1 MGDNMN
7 TAFKFEEQD
16 GVLAG
21 PVRTPRNTA
30 RNLGA
35 GSIHD
40 DATAQKLGFRGGTVA
55 GSLHMEQFPPL
66 LMEAL
71 GDDWL
76 RTGGMSLYFKYATTD
91 NEAVQAFAR
100 RGQADDEHVE
110 IWMDDAQ
117 GNRVADGTGNIGGTD
132 PKSTL
137 RQRIAAMPAPEDIR
151 ILANI
156 AAGDVGERVS
166 TRITSEALEGRLA
179 VITEPLPA
187 YTDASVYGGLI
198 ATPALQVQVLR
209 PGERSVLPRNSD
221 FGVGL
226 FGAIELQLLEGP
238 VFVEHD
244 YETQA
249 KVLAVGETP
258 KTEYL
263 YYEASL
269 FEPGSDATVLS
280 MIMMLRFMKASS
292 GLWA

>member
-1 MGDNMN
+1 MSE
-7 TAFKFEEQD
+7 AFSYQESD

-21 PVRTPRNTA
+21 PVRAPRNSA
-30 RNLGA
+30 RHLGA

-66 LMEAL
+66 LIAAF
-71 GDDWL
+71 GDDWQKH
-76 RTGGMSLYFKYATTD
+76 GGMSLYFKYATTD
-91 NEAVQAFAR
+91 NEPVQAFVR
-100 RGQADDEHVE
+100 RPGPGAQRTE
-110 IWMDDAQ
+110 IWMDDVN
-117 GNRVADGTGNIGGTD
+117 GNRVADGTASLGADAG
-132 PKSTL
+132 STV
-137 RQRIAAMPAPEDIR
+137 RARIAAMPTPEDIR
-151 ILANI
+151 ILANVS
-156 AAGDVGERVS
+156 AGDEGERVP
-166 TRITSEALEGRLA
+166 TRIEPTALESRLA

-187 YTDASVYGGLI
+187 YTDAALFGAPI

-209 PGERSVLPRNSD
+209 PAERSILPRNSD

-226 FGAIELQLLEGP
+226 FGAIELQLLAGP
-238 VFVEHD
+238 VLVGHD

-269 FEPGSDATVLS
+269 FEPGGRDAVLT
-280 MIMMLRFMKASS
+280 MVMMLRFMKASS
-292 GLWA
+292 KLWR

>member
-1 MGDNMN
+1 MQE
-7 TAFKFEEQD
+7 AFSYEERD
-16 GVLAG
+16 GVLVG
-21 PVRTPRNTA
+21 PVRAPRNSA
-30 RNLGA
+30 RHAGA

-66 LMEAL
+66 LIAAF

-76 RTGGMSLYFKYATTD
+76 KTGGMSLYFKYATTD
-91 NEAVQAFAR
+91 EESVQAFVR
-100 RGQADDEHVE
+100 QPRPGDERIE
-110 IWMDDAQ
+110 IWMDDVK
-117 GNRVADGTGNIGGTD
+117 GNRVADGTANAGGVD
-132 PKSTL
+132 AQSTV
-137 RQRIAAMPAPEDIR
+137 RQRVAAMPAPEDIR
-151 ILANI
+151 ILANVRPGNVSDRVATRI
-156 AAGDVGERVS
+156 AA
-166 TRITSEALEGRLA
+166 EALDRRLA
-179 VITEPLPA
+179 VVTEPLAA
-187 YTDASVYGGLI
+187 YSDASLYGGRI

-209 PGERSVLPRNSD
+209 PGERGILPRNSD

-226 FGAIELQLLEGP
+226 FGAIELQLHAGP
-238 VFVEHD
+238 VLVEHD

-269 FEPGSDATVLS
+269 YEPGRDDVVLS

-292 GLWA
+292 RLWK